1 MIMKNFTQYL
11 MESEKEFKFR
21 IKMAVEPTADMMKL
35 LEKSMIKF
43 GLKSLTEPKK
53 TILQSRPMDFQ
64 NLENTELWI
73 MDGVCSYPVTPQILE
88 QFIST
93 NLRIPMNEVR
103 VIGPDHPGETDQEA
117 MSAGREEMNKAKT
130 PEEKMAAS
138 KLMDGE
144 YKDSPKINTK
154 DFYGDEYNK
163 KLVEKVKETIK
174 DRSMVKYAKDP
185 NVEVP
190 PKELDKGNVRSPV
203 GSVQNTLPDPYN
215 VKKFNPR
222 ENGIRS
228 SESLN
233 KLKGE

>member
-1 MIMKNFTQYL
+1 
-11 MESEKEFKFR
+11 MESEKEYRFR
-21 IKMAVEPTADMMKL
+21 IKLAVEPTAEIMNL
-35 LEKSMIKF
+35 LEKSMVKF

-53 TILQSRPMDFQ
+53 TIIQSKPMDFQ
-64 NLENTELWI
+64 NLANTELWI

-88 QFIST
+88 QFVSV

-103 VIGPDHPGETDQEA
+103 VIGPDHPGEVDQDA
-117 MSAGREEMNKAKT
+117 LAAGWEEMSKAKT

-144 YKDSPKINTK
+144 YKDAPKIDTK
-154 DFYGDEYNK
+154 DFYGDDYNK
-163 KLVEKVKETIK
+163 KLVQKVKETIK

-185 NVEVP
+185 KVEVP
-190 PKELDKGNVRSPV
+190 PKELDKGNVRSPI
-203 GSVQNTLPDPYN
+203 GSVQNVLPDPYN

-228 SESLN
+228 TESLN
-233 KLKGE
+233 KLKGN

>member
-1 MIMKNFTQYL
+1 MLMKNFTQYL
-11 MESEKEFKFR
+11 MESEKEYKFR
-21 IKMAVEPTADMMKL
+21 LKLATEPTADMMKL

-53 TILQSRPMDFQ
+53 TIFQSKPMDFN
-64 NLENTELWI
+64 NLSNTELWI
-73 MDGVCSYPVTPQILE
+73 MDGVCSYPVTPQLLE
-88 QFIST
+88 QFVSMT
-93 NLRIPMNEVR
+93 LRIPMNEVR
-103 VIGPDHPGETDQEA
+103 VIGPDHPGEVDQDA
-117 MSAGREEMNKAKT
+117 LAASQTEMTNAKT
-130 PEEKMAAS
+130 SEEKMAAS

-144 YKDSPKINTK
+144 YKDAPKIKTE

-163 KLVEKVKETIK
+163 KLVQKVKETIK

-185 NVEVP
+185 DVEVT
-190 PKELDKGNVRSPV
+190 PKELDKGNTKSPI

-228 SESLN
+228 VESYN
-233 KLKGE
+233 KLKGN

>member
-1 MIMKNFTQYL
+1 MIMKNFTHYL
-11 MESEKEFKFR
+11 MESEKEYKFR
-21 IKMAVEPTADMMKL
+21 IKLAVEPTADMMKL
-35 LEKSMIKF
+35 LEKSMVKF

-53 TILQSRPMDFQ
+53 TIIQSAPMDFQ
-64 NLENTELWI
+64 NLSNTELWI
-73 MDGVCSYPVTPQILE
+73 MDGTCSYPITDQILE
-88 QFIST
+88 QFVST
-93 NLRIPMNEVR
+93 TLRIPMNEVR
-103 VIGPDHPGETDQEA
+103 VIGPEHPGESDQEA
-117 MSAGREEMNKAKT
+117 MVANREEMDKAKT

-144 YKDSPKINTK
+144 YKDSPKVNTK
-154 DFYGDEYNK
+154 DYYGDEYNK
-163 KLVEKVKETIK
+163 KLVQKVKETIK

-185 NVEVP
+185 KVEVP
-190 PKELDKGNVRSPV
+190 ARELDQGNVKSPV

-228 SESLN
+228 VESFN